1 MKVLV
6 IQGPNLNML
15 GHRDPRLYG
24 TMTLEQIHSNMKAF
38 ATQQKAPNGE
48 DLELE
53 FFQSNFE
60 GEIIDKLQECVG
72 GDYDGVIMNPGGLS
86 HSSISI
92 VDAIVKTGIAPSK
105 GQARTLISQG
115 GISLNDEK
123 VSDINYQIAKRDD
136 HLSHHP
142 FDAWVPPESI
152 HCEEGQLSIENKMK
166 EWGDGSRAEVMVL
179 WEGQHG
185 SGHVFVAEQINGQT
199 HFIDPQSGK
208 DGVAWYFDLCDSS
221 NIYICRTDNKD
232 LSEHIT
238 ECCY

>member
-1 MKVLV
+1 MDDAKATN
-6 IQGPNLNML
+6 PNFDANSIEWSQNCQRCVPTYELRRR
-15 GHRDPRLYG
+15 GYDVQVKPRP
-24 TMTLEQIHSNMKAF
+24 TETVQRI
-38 ATQQKAPNGE
+38 
-48 DLELE
+48 
-53 FFQSNFE
+53 FF
-60 GEIIDKLQECVG
+60 
-72 GDYDGVIMNPGGLS
+72 P
-86 HSSISI
+86 
-92 VDAIVKTGIAPSK
+92 
-105 GQARTLISQG
+105 
-115 GISLNDEK
+115 DEK
-123 VSDINYQIAKRDD
+123 IAKRDD